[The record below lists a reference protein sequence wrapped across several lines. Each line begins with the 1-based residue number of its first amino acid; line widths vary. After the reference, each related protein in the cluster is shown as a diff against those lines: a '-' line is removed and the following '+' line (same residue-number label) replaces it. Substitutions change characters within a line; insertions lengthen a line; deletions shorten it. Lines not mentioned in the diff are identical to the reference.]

1 MKNTKA
7 YKIVMIALFAAI
19 LVILPVMTFI
29 LNPSEP
35 RPFSEN
41 ENRTLAAFPNVTFNN
56 FKDEKLQKGIEDWF
70 ADRFV
75 GRETWIKV
83 KNATERLIGKTDVN
97 GIYTVNDR
105 MIEIW
110 DRSSEKDREFV
121 KSNLRAMDNFAGR
134 YPDKPM
140 YFLLA
145 PTSQEVYAG
154 LFPEGAPISSQSELL
169 EFCHENLDNV
179 QTINVMPTMKM
190 HADDY
195 IYYRTDHHWTT
206 MGAYYAYYDAAK
218 AMDLM
223 PSEFSDFD
231 IEHASD
237 QFRGTLYSKTLD
249 DGVTPDIIDYY
260 HFKRDKKL
268 KLTIKTT
275 EKIEEYDDLYF
286 REYLDVKDKYSS
298 FLGPNSPFMLIETG
312 VEGPSLMI
320 FKDSYAHCFIPFLT
334 AHYSK
339 IAVFDMRYFNDSLS
353 SYANMDDYDS
363 VMFIY
368 NAITFTE
375 DKNIRKLNNAG

>member
-1 MKNTKA
+1 MKKKA

-56 FKDEKLQKGIEDWF
+56 FKNEKLQKGIEDWF
-70 ADRFV
+70 ADRFF

-97 GIYTVNDR
+97 GIYTANDR
-105 MIEIW
+105 MMEIW
-110 DRSSEKDREFV
+110 NRSSEKDREFV
-121 KSNLRAMDNFAGR
+121 KSNLKAMDNFAAK
-134 YPDKPM
+134 YPEKPM

-145 PTSQEVYAG
+145 PTSQEVYSG
-154 LFPEGAPISSQSELL
+154 LFPQGAPISSQSELL
-169 EFCHENLDNV
+169 EFCHENLSNV

-206 MGAYYAYYDAAK
+206 RGAYYAYYDAAK
-218 AMDLM
+218 AMGLM

-231 IEHASD
+231 IEQVSN

-249 DGVTPDIIDYY
+249 DCVTPDIIYYY
-260 HFKRDKKL
+260 HFKGDKNI
-268 KLTIKTT
+268 KLTIKTS
-275 EKIEEYDDLYF
+275 EKVETYDDLYF
-286 REYLDVKDKYSS
+286 RDYLNVKDKYSS

-334 AHYSK
+334 AHYSR
-339 IAVFDMRYFNDSLS
+339 IAVFDMRYFHDSLS
-353 SYANMDDYDS
+353 SYADVNDYDS

-368 NAITFTE
+368 NAITFSE
-375 DKNIRKLNNAG
+375 DKNIRQLNNAE

>member
-7 YKIVMIALFAAI
+7 YKIVMIALFGAI

-29 LNPSEP
+29 LNPSDP

-41 ENRTLAAFPNVTFNN
+41 ENRSLAAFPNVTFDN

-70 ADRFV
+70 ADRFF

-83 KNATERLIGKTDVN
+83 KNATERFIGKTNVN

-110 DRSSEKDREFV
+110 DGGNGTDFV
-121 KSNLRAMDNFAGR
+121 SANLRAMDKFAAK

-145 PTSQEVYAG
+145 PTSQEVYSG
-154 LFPEGAPISSQSELL
+154 LFPAGAPISSQSELL
-169 EFCHENLDNV
+169 EFCHENLKNV

-190 HADDY
+190 HAGDY

-206 MGAYYAYYDAAK
+206 YGAYLAYYDAAK
-218 AMDLM
+218 AMGFM
-223 PSEFSDFD
+223 PSELGDFD

-237 QFRGTLYSKTLD
+237 SFRGTLYSKTLD
-249 DGVTPDIIDYY
+249 DGVTPDIMDYY
-260 HFKRDKKL
+260 HFKGDREL
-268 KLTIKTT
+268 KLTVKTS
-275 EKIEEYDDLYF
+275 EKVTSYDELYF
-286 REYLDVKDKYSS
+286 RDYLNKKDKYSS
-298 FLGPNSPFMLIETG
+298 FLGPNSPFMLIETN

-339 IAVFDMRYFNDSLS
+339 IAVFDMRYFNDELS
-353 SYANMDDYDS
+353 RYAKIRDYDS

-368 NAITFTE
+368 NAITFSE
-375 DKNIRKLNNAG
+375 DKNIRKLNSVG